1 MMKQFFLGVF
11 CTLVVLA
18 VAVYGYIRFGLAE
31 VRGDLPVSG
40 FESSLMHS
48 GVHASIR
55 REAPEAQN
63 PVMPTD
69 ENLIKG
75 GRFYANGCEGCH
87 GTPGKPFGAHGIPL
101 IAAPPEFP
109 VVGTELDEA
118 QVFWVAKHGIRRSG
132 MFANGAY
139 AKDEDLWAVATY
151 IKHLGSLSQAVK
163 DGLAK
168 PASNPK

>member
-1 MMKQFFLGVF
+1 
-11 CTLVVLA
+11 
-18 VAVYGYIRFGLAE
+18 LAE
-31 VRGDLPVSG
+31 VRGDLQVSA
-40 FESSLMHS
+40 FERSLMHA

-55 REAPEAQN
+55 REAPDTQN
-63 PVMPTD
+63 PIAPTD

-75 GRFYANGCEGCH
+75 GKFYADACEGCH
-87 GTPGKPFGAHGIPL
+87 GTLGKPFGSHGIPL
-101 IAAPPEFP
+101 IPAPPEFP

-132 MFANGAY
+132 MFANGAF

-151 IKHLGSLSQAVK
+151 IKHMGSLPQAVR

-168 PASNPK
+168 PTSTQK